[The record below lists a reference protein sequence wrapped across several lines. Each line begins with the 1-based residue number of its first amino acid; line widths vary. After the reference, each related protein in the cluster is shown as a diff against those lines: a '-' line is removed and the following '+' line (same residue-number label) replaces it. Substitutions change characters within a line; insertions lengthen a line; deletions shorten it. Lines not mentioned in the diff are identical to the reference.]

1 MLSNE
6 WSGCTECTLSC
17 EAACFCWSFFWA
29 VIYSLKVQT
38 RMNNMLISKF
48 VVTPRKTQTWRG
60 PSTQHLT
67 SLGSLGPHPLL
78 QVPSRDVVAGSP
90 KLQVGFVSTFLST
103 PHHSEP
109 FLGDVD
115 MLFLPGAHC
124 QQTEALQGTGT
135 GQQRCFSL
143 SPSFPSSHPSFLP
156 FFFLLFN

>member
-1 MLSNE
+1 MRLPIFVGHSFGLLS
-6 WSGCTECTLSC
+6 TLLR
-17 EAACFCWSFFWA
+17 
-29 VIYSLKVQT
+29 YKQT
-38 RMNNMLISKF
+38 RMSNMLISKF
-48 VVTPRKTQTWRG
+48 VVMPRRTQTWRG

-67 SLGSLGPHPLL
+67 SLGPLGPHLPL

-115 MLFLPGAHC
+115 MLLLPGAHC

-156 FFFLLFN
+156 LIFFYSIRNILVL